1 MIVIGCNK
9 NKDNGLTNQ
18 QLIKETN
25 QKRIF
30 SLIYHNNG
38 ISRAKLA
45 QRTGLSPTTVSV
57 LVDELID
64 SGLVITK
71 GAGIKATSGR
81 KPIML
86 EVNNSKYQ
94 IACIT
99 WRKSEFQYS
108 LYDLKCKEIESISA
122 PVTQDDDIAQSI
134 YNIVTNQSQKLE
146 SHKLLALCISIP
158 AIIDYKTKNI
168 ISTVLDIHS
177 DYDFVPEIKRW
188 FPDTPI
194 MIGNESAFYAYG
206 EKEYS
211 STVPVDNL
219 VYININDG
227 VGAGIVYNGE
237 IFKGS
242 YGTAGEFGHMSI
254 DMNGPQ
260 CSCGN
265 KGCIERLINFQA
277 IISRVQQEILAGG
290 YSVVKVYCDG
300 NLDNISFEMICKAL
314 DEDDAL
320 VAEIIDDIAK
330 KLAFGINNV
339 ISIFNPEEV
348 VIGGGMEKLGDKF
361 INNVRKKTKITGF
374 RKLVSDV
381 KIHYTRLQGNAE
393 NKGAAKYFI
402 DNIFRPT
409 ESINSQTIIC

>member
-1 MIVIGCNK
+1 MIVIGCSK
-9 NKDNGLTNQ
+9 NEDNGLTNQ

-25 QKRIF
+25 QRRIF
-30 SLIYHNNG
+30 SLIYHNND

-45 QRTGLSPTTVSV
+45 QKTGLSPTTVSA
-57 LVDELID
+57 LVDDLID
-64 SGLVITK
+64 SGLVFTK
-71 GAGIKATSGR
+71 GAGKKATSGR

-86 EVNNSKYQ
+86 EVNSCRYQ

-99 WRKSEFQYS
+99 WRKTEFQYT
-108 LYDLKCKEIESISA
+108 LYDLKCNEIESITVPINHNGDYA
-122 PVTQDDDIAQSI
+122 GAIHHI
-134 YNIVTNQSQKLE
+134 IENESQKME
-146 SHKLLALCISIP
+146 RDKLLSLCISVP
-158 AIIDYKTKNI
+158 AIIDYKTKKI
-168 ISTVLDIHS
+168 ISTVLDLCTN
-177 DYDFVPEIKRW
+177 YDFATEIKKR
-188 FPDTPI
+188 FPKTPI
-194 MIGNESAFYAYG
+194 MIGNESAFFAYG

-211 STVPVDNL
+211 STIPVDNL

-237 IFKGS
+237 VFKGS

-265 KGCIERLINFQA
+265 KGCIERLINYQA
-277 IISRVQQEILAGG
+277 IIARVQQEIKDGG
-290 YSVVKVYCDG
+290 YSVVKGYCDG
-300 NLDNISFEMICKAL
+300 NLDSINFKMICKAL
-314 DEDDAL
+314 EEDDAL
-320 VAEIIDDIAK
+320 VSEIIDDIAK

-361 INNVRKKTKITGF
+361 LKAVRKKTKVTGF

-381 KIHYTRLQGNAE
+381 LIRYTRLTGNAE
-393 NKGAAKYFI
+393 SKGAAKYYI

-409 ESINSQTIIC
+409 ESGKV

>member
-1 MIVIGCNK
+1 MIVIGCSK
-9 NKDNGLTNQ
+9 NQDNGLTNQ

-30 SLIYHNNG
+30 SLIYHNND

-45 QRTGLSPTTVSV
+45 QKTGLSPTTVSA
-57 LVDELID
+57 LVDDLID
-64 SGLVITK
+64 SGLVFTK
-71 GAGIKATSGR
+71 GAGKKATSGR

-86 EVNNSKYQ
+86 EVNSDRYQ

-99 WRKSEFQYS
+99 WRKTAFQYT
-108 LYDLKCKEIESISA
+108 LYDLKCNEIESMTVPINHNGDYA
-122 PVTQDDDIAQSI
+122 GAIHHI
-134 YNIVTNQSQKLE
+134 IENESQKME
-146 SHKLLALCISIP
+146 RDKLLSLCISVP
-158 AIIDYKTKNI
+158 AIIDYKTKKI
-168 ISTVLDIHS
+168 ISTVLDLCAN
-177 DYDFVPEIKRW
+177 YDFATEIKKR
-188 FPDTPI
+188 FPNTPI
-194 MIGNESAFYAYG
+194 MIGNESAFFAYG

-211 STVPVDNL
+211 STIPVDNL

-237 IFKGS
+237 VFKGS

-265 KGCIERLINFQA
+265 KGCIERLINYQA
-277 IISRVQQEILAGG
+277 IIARVQQEIKDGG
-290 YSVVKVYCDG
+290 YSVVKGYCDG
-300 NLDNISFEMICKAL
+300 NLDSINFKMICKAL
-314 DEDDAL
+314 EEDDAL
-320 VAEIIDDIAK
+320 VSEIIDDIAK

-361 INNVRKKTKITGF
+361 LKAVRKKTKVTGF

-381 KIHYTRLQGNAE
+381 LIRYTRLTGNAE
-393 NKGAAKYFI
+393 SKGAAKYYI

-409 ESINSQTIIC
+409 ESGKV

>member
-1 MIVIGCNK
+1 MIVIGCSK
-9 NKDNGLTNQ
+9 NQDNGLTNQ

-25 QKRIF
+25 QQRIF
-30 SLIYHNNG
+30 SLIYHNND

-45 QRTGLSPTTVSV
+45 QRTGLSPTTVSA

-64 SGLVITK
+64 SGLVLTK

-86 EVNNSKYQ
+86 EVNGSRYQ
-94 IACIT
+94 IACIS
-99 WRKSEFQYS
+99 WRRSGFQYS
-108 LYDLKCKEIESISA
+108 LYDLKCNEIESITVPA
-122 PVTQDDDIAQSI
+122 AQNDDFAQSI
-134 YNIVTNQSQKLE
+134 YNIVRNQSKKLKTD
-146 SHKLLALCISIP
+146 KLLALCISVP
-158 AIIDYKTKNI
+158 AIIDYKTKKI
-168 ISTVLDIHS
+168 ISTVLDIRS
-177 DYDFVPEIKRW
+177 DYDFVTEINAC

-211 STVPVDNL
+211 SAVPVDNL

-265 KGCIERLINFQA
+265 KGCIERLINFNA
-277 IISRVQQEILAGG
+277 ITARVQQEIKDGG
-290 YSVVKVYCDG
+290 YSVVKDYCNGD
-300 NLDNISFEMICKAL
+300 LDSISFDMICKAL
-314 DEDDAL
+314 EEDDAL
-320 VAEIIDDIAK
+320 VAEIMDDIAK

-339 ISIFNPEEV
+339 ISIFNPQEV

-361 INNVRKKTKITGF
+361 LNAVRKKTKITGF

-381 KIHYTRLQGNAE
+381 KIHYTRLHGNAE
-393 NKGAAKYFI
+393 SRGAAKYYI
-402 DNIFRPT
+402 DNIFRPA
-409 ESINSQTIIC
+409 ESGRG

>member
-9 NKDNGLTNQ
+9 NKENGLANQ

-45 QRTGLSPTTVSV
+45 QRTGLSPTTVSA

-64 SGLVITK
+64 SGLVISK
-71 GAGIKATSGR
+71 GAGKKATSGR

-86 EVNNSKYQ
+86 EVNSSKYQ
-94 IACIT
+94 IACIS
-99 WRKSEFQYS
+99 WRKAEFQYS
-108 LYDLKCKEIESISA
+108 LYDLKCNEIESISV
-122 PVTQDDDIAQSI
+122 PSTQDDDYAKSI
-134 YNIVTNQSQKLE
+134 YNIVTNQSLTMV
-146 SHKLLALCISIP
+146 SHKLLALCISVP

-168 ISTVLDIHS
+168 ISTVLNIRS
-177 DYDFVPEIKRW
+177 NYNFVAEIKRR
-188 FPDTPI
+188 FPETPI

-211 STVPVDNL
+211 LAVPVDNL
-219 VYININDG
+219 VYINISDG

-265 KGCIERLINFQA
+265 KGCIERLINYNA
-277 IISRVQQEILAGG
+277 IISRIKQKILAGEHT
-290 YSVVKVYCDG
+290 SIEEYCG
-300 NLDNISFEMICKAL
+300 RNLDNICFDMICKAL
-314 DEDDAL
+314 EEDDAL
-320 VAEIIDDIAK
+320 VIEIIDDIAE

-361 INNVRKKTKITGF
+361 LNTVRKKTKITGF
-374 RKLVSDV
+374 RKLVSNV
-381 KIHYTRLQGNAE
+381 NIRYTRLKGNAE
-393 NKGAAKYFI
+393 NNGAAKYFV

-409 ESINSQTIIC
+409 ESINSQTFIC